1 MKNILA
7 ICGVLLM
14 GATPALAQ
22 DWQGST
28 SAEQGWFWGWVRP
41 NDASMLII
49 CSGSQ
54 PGADPMIGAEDG
66 PHPVYGLTIEMMQ
79 ADLSDPD
86 FTAPG
91 PYSRND
97 LILVTE
103 ATGYLLPAANWQELN
118 GERWESI
125 ISVGDPLIAA
135 LLGGGGV
142 QAWAPKLLRAGQ
154 GSEDQMLRAART
166 WVSLL
171 IFVPACLAL
180 LVAMTP
186 APAPWLTAVLVLGLL
201 AFGAIFAVNSALHS
215 YLILALTSAERVTM
229 DVGFYYMSNAAG
241 RLLGTLLSGASY
253 QLGGL
258 PLCLAMAA
266 LMLLA
271 SALATARLG
280 KG

>member
-14 GATPALAQ
+14 GATPAVAQ

-28 SAEQGWFWGWVRP
+28 SADQGWFWGWVRP

-97 LILVTE
+97 LILVSE

-142 QAWAPKLLRAGQ
+142 QAWADGPVQLGDYGAEGLAEGLAAMIRHCDAQWAQAGHALPDHAA
-154 GSEDQMLRAART
+154 GVVMALRAA
-166 WVSLL
+166 S
-171 IFVPACLAL
+171 PATA
-180 LVAMTP
+180 P
-186 APAPWLTAVLVLGLL
+186 APAPAPVPVP
-201 AFGAIFAVNSALHS
+201 APPPAPEPAP
-215 YLILALTSAERVTM
+215 
-229 DVGFYYMSNAAG
+229 D
-241 RLLGTLLSGASY
+241 
-253 QLGGL
+253 
-258 PLCLAMAA
+258 
-266 LMLLA
+266 
-271 SALATARLG
+271 G
-280 KG
+280 K